1 MGISSATVTP
11 ASLDADAS
19 GNVNIVFTTAND
31 IPVDGVVRVIF
42 PTGFDLATGTPAVTA
57 AGNLG
62 ANLAASVSGQ
72 TLILTRSD
80 NGVFSAGASGTVTV
94 SNIGNPD
101 VTGATGTFTITTTTA
116 TPADINTLPTVAAVT
131 VTAGAIS
138 SATVTPASLVAG
150 ASGNVNIVF
159 TT

>member
-31 IPVDGVVRVIF
+31 IPVDGIVRVIF
-42 PTGFDLATGTPAVTA
+42 PTGFDLATGTPAVIA

-80 NGVFSAGASGTVTV
+80 NGVFSAGASG
-94 SNIGNPD
+94 
-101 VTGATGTFTITTTTA
+101 
-116 TPADINTLPTVAAVT
+116 AVT